1 MKAIIQSV
9 EKTNN
14 ANINVTFQ
22 IINDKDEVIFEGA
35 RGMTSLEKDPTKV
48 LEEIKKNFNNI
59 AITTI
64 QEKESQLAPELQKL
78 VGQEINLD

>member
-1 MKAIIQSV
+1 MKAIIQGI
-9 EKTNN
+9 EKINN

-22 IINDKDEVIFEGA
+22 IVNDNDEIIFEGT
-35 RGMTSLEKDPTKV
+35 RGMTSVEKDPVKV
-48 LEEIKKNFNNI
+48 LEEIKKNFNNV
-59 AITTI
+59 ATTTI